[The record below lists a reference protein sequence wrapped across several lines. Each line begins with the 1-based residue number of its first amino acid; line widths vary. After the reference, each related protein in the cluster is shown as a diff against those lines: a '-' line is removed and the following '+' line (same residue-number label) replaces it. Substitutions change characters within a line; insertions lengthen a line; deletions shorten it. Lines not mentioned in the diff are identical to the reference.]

1 MSLSRAC
8 CERATDACCPRSLMS
23 SHRRRDDIV
32 PSSPHSWSK
41 HPGFVECD
49 EEKRALSLSLLT
61 HLPTYQPTYQPT
73 YLPILSPSHSL
84 HRSGTISGA
93 LRRTLGAVRAA
104 GTLSPLLS
112 RSDGSSLLVESSVSS
127 GRFSRRFSVSPTI
140 STSRC
145 RGLTR
150 YKHVYG
156 HSLAP

>member
-32 PSSPHSWSK
+32 PSSPHLWSK
-41 HPGFVECD
+41 HPGFVEFD
-49 EEKRALSLSLLT
+49 EEKRVLSLSLLT

-73 YLPILSPSHSL
+73 YLSYPILSYP
-84 HRSGTISGA
+84 
-93 LRRTLGAVRAA
+93 RRTLFTAAERYRALFVALSAQCARPVLFRRSSNRAYQAAVSLAA
-104 GTLSPLLS
+104 SPSLP
-112 RSDGSSLLVESSVSS
+112 RSV
-127 GRFSRRFSVSPTI
+127 P
-140 STSRC
+140 